1 MPAPKMT
8 EFLLPDGAPSED
20 AAPRPEGLGARS
32 GVLVASAPVLLA
44 KILSTIFLAGLA
56 VVTARALGPSGR
68 GVLVL
73 MITIPSF
80 TTLLGTLGVNL
91 AARIRM
97 VAQTAPVSLDEYLG
111 VSGMLVALQAPV
123 AALAV
128 FVLLPLTGVH
138 VSLSRAVIVGLFGAA
153 TLADIFLLHA
163 FFAFGRT
170 AEAAAVDAGGSL
182 AQLLLVIAVLV
193 AGKTN
198 PDAVLVA
205 MTAGAAIQA
214 VANLLAL
221 QRLGMP
227 IRPRWSVRVAGEL
240 IHEGYPGIGLALG
253 QALTFRVDRYIAGL
267 FLVPASVGIY
277 SVSATGSETLRLLPY
292 AVSEV
297 VFYKAAS
304 ARMSETDL
312 ARVVRIVTVSFVA
325 ALALAAATASWVVP
339 LAFGDAFRP
348 AIGPLRILLLGEG
361 GMCVYFLNL
370 AIAVPRGG
378 MRGIAAASVAGL
390 LLVCVLDVVLIPRMG
405 IAGAAW
411 ASVVAY
417 WLMGVW
423 AWLLARRFRRADV
436 AAPA

>member
-1 MPAPKMT
+1 MT
-8 EFLLPDGAPSED
+8 ECVLPDGSPGENAV
-20 AAPRPEGLGARS
+20 ARTEGLGARS

-44 KILSTIFLAGLA
+44 KVLSTVFLAGLA

-97 VAQTAPVSLDEYLG
+97 VAKTAPVSLDRYLG
-111 VSGMLVALQAPV
+111 VSAALVVVQAPL

-128 FVLLPLTGVH
+128 ALLLPLTGVH
-138 VSLSRAVIVGLFGAA
+138 VSPLRGLIVGLFGAA

-182 AQLLLVIAVLV
+182 AQLVLVIAVLV
-193 AGKTN
+193 AGRTD

-205 MTAGAAIQA
+205 MTLGAALQA
-214 VANLLAL
+214 AANLVAL

-227 IRPRWSVRVAGEL
+227 IRPRFSRRVAREL
-240 IHEGYPGIGLALG
+240 IEEGYPGIGLALG
-253 QALTFRVDRYIAGL
+253 QALTFRIDRYIAGL
-267 FLVPASVGIY
+267 FLVPAAVGIY
-277 SVSATGSETLRLLPY
+277 SVSATGSEMLRLLPY

-297 VFYKAAS
+297 VFYKAA
-304 ARMSETDL
+304 ADRMTEKDL
-312 ARVVRIVTVSFVA
+312 VRVVRIVTVCFIAALAVA
-325 ALALAAATASWVVP
+325 ALTASWIVP
-339 LAFGDAFRP
+339 LAFGNAFSS
-348 AIGPLRILLLGEG
+348 AVGPLRILLIGEG
-361 GMCVYFLNL
+361 GMCLYFLNL

-378 MRGIAAASVAGL
+378 MRGIAVASVAGL
-390 LLVCVLDVVLIPRMG
+390 IVVCLLDVILIPRMG
-405 IAGAAW
+405 ISGAAW
-411 ASVVAY
+411 GSVVAY
-417 WLMGVW
+417 WLMGIW
-423 AWLLARRFRRADV
+423 AWLLARRFRRAHVV
-436 AAPA
+436 ATV